1 MPEPF
6 ITKLTETQMKRVLQ
20 PIEGFIWLLII
31 TLLAVV
37 LLLPVSNPERYAL
50 FGLFL
55 LSGGYIYFYFHR
67 LIPDSQ
73 SDSLLFH
80 LTTIISVFLIAGF
93 HYLLGPYN
101 LHVDKF
107 YLLVIIFI
115 GIFGSWEWV
124 LPVFVLTGGVNYII
138 NTFLWDHTST
148 FYVFNQ
154 LFEITSLGIAGL
166 VGIFLSRTVQM
177 QHDTTMRQ
185 NKSLRLL
192 VENNTFLSPRA
203 PLMESLPTFARL
215 ITEGLPTTTCRITLL
230 NEKNNQLIDY
240 GVYPLRYLEG
250 INKELGGEYQLEKLP
265 KHREALEKQ
274 EIIVLDQD
282 LPQDTLTDFE
292 RKAIFWEDVRT
303 ACIVPILLEG
313 KALGLISIGEARSLD
328 REPFDQVRMNLLATL
343 TNQIAAT
350 INTSYLHRDLENQA
364 QRMTVLYEV
373 GQAISRTIEIDDLL
387 GLIHQQLKKVL
398 PSDAYFVALYRPEEH
413 QLDLRML
420 IDKGKRFPPRRTDA
434 DQGISSWIVEHK
446 KPLLIQN
453 LADEIEDLGVNP
465 IQVGENEITRSWM
478 GVPLLHED
486 EFIGLIAVASYRSQ
500 VFNQDDLALLEQ
512 IARQA
517 ALSITNAHHHQE
529 VEEQARKDS
538 LTEVLNHGTFISCLE
553 KEAEQ
558 ALQAGTPLSLIML
571 DIDYFKRYND
581 SYGHVIGDQVLKL
594 TVKAIESHIK
604 GSDLVGRW
612 GGEEFGIAL
621 PGATSTQ
628 ALQVAERIRETLTEL
643 PLVDT
648 DGKLIPK
655 PTVSQGIAALLEH
668 TQDIHELIIIAD
680 RALYKAKET
689 GRDQIQTA

>member
-6 ITKLTETQMKRVLQ
+6 ITKLTENQMKKVLQ
-20 PIEGFIWLLII
+20 PIEGFIWLLTI

-37 LLLPVSNPERYAL
+37 LLLPVSSQERYAL

-67 LIPDSQ
+67 LIPESRD
-73 SDSLLFH
+73 DSLLFH
-80 LTTIISVFLIAGF
+80 LTTVFGVFLIAGF
-93 HYLLGPYN
+93 HYLLGSYN

-115 GIFGSWEWV
+115 GIFGSWEWI
-124 LPVFVLTGGVNYII
+124 LPVFILTGGVNYII
-138 NTFLWDHTST
+138 NNFLWDNNST

-154 LFEITSLGIAGL
+154 LFEITSLGIAAL
-166 VGIFLSRTVQM
+166 VGIFLSRTIQM
-177 QHDTTMRQ
+177 HHDITIRQ

-192 VENNTFLSPRA
+192 VENNAFLSPRA
-203 PLMESLPTFARL
+203 PLMETLPTFARL

-230 NEKNNQLIDY
+230 NNKKDQLLDY
-240 GVYPLRYLEG
+240 GVSPLRYLEG
-250 INKELGGEYQLEKLP
+250 INREMGGEYQLEKLP
-265 KHREALEKQ
+265 KHKEALEKKQ
-274 EIIVLDQD
+274 VIVLDQD

-303 ACIVPILLEG
+303 ACIVPILLDGEV
-313 KALGLISIGEARSLD
+313 LGLVSIGEARSLD
-328 REPFDQVRMNLLATL
+328 REPFDQVRMDLLSTL

-364 QRMTVLYEV
+364 QRMTVLYDV

-387 GLIHQQLKKVL
+387 VLIHQQLKKVL

-434 DQGISSWIVEHK
+434 DQGISSWIVRHK
-446 KPLLIQN
+446 KPLLIEN
-453 LADEIEDLGVNP
+453 LSEEIEDLGVDP

-486 EFIGLIAVASYRSQ
+486 EFIGLIAVASYRSH
-500 VFNQDDLALLEQ
+500 VFDREDLALLEQ

-517 ALSITNAHHHQE
+517 ALSITNAHHHQK
-529 VEEQARKDS
+529 VEEQACKDS

-553 KEAEQ
+553 EEAEQ
-558 ALQAGTPLSLIML
+558 AQQDGTPLSLIML
-571 DIDYFKRYND
+571 DIDHFKKYND

-594 TVKAIESHIK
+594 TAQTIKSHIK
-604 GSDLVGRW
+604 EKDLVGRW

-621 PGATSTQ
+621 PGANSTQ
-628 ALQVAERIRETLTEL
+628 ARQVAERIRQTLTEL
-643 PLVDT
+643 PLT
-648 DGKLIPK
+648 DSDGNPIPK

-668 TQDIHELIIIAD
+668 TRDVHDLIIIAD
-680 RALYKAKET
+680 RALYQAKDQ
-689 GRDQIQTA
+689 GRDQIRTA